1 MAALLQEETR
11 LGATA
16 STIAAESAGTSGPWP
31 LTWPE
36 RARMLERQHD
46 RLEAL
51 LAELLLAHGPDQPS
65 WNGAEALALDRSCR
79 RLLWDLRL
87 HLRLEERWLSV
98 QGCLCP
104 GHRGAHL
111 QAVSGA
117 QAALLRTAGDRQ
129 ARLRWLQ
136 ELQHWFSG
144 HRHGPDA
151 AAYAAAGANAAPA
164 TSAPTR

>member
-1 MAALLQEETR
+1 MTVLLSAPVRAEPDPGGLARGWRWPRRWADQVR
-11 LGATA
+11 L
-16 STIAAESAGTSGPWP
+16 
-31 LTWPE
+31 
-36 RARMLERQHD
+36 LERQHD
-46 RLEAL
+46 ALEAL
-51 LAELLLAHGPDQPS
+51 LAELLRVHGPAHPAWS
-65 WNGAEALALDRSCR
+65 AAEALAYERVSR

-87 HLRLEERWLSV
+87 HLRLEERWLAA

-164 TSAPTR
+164 TSAPTG